1 MLFNELPPIIQGA
14 VLQAHRPEQ
23 PIRYL
28 LTDSRRGGG
37 GVGGLFFAIDGL
49 HHDGHQFIPELYQR
63 GVRQFVVEKPIAY
76 DLPEA
81 NIVQVA
87 HGITALQDLVAAH
100 RQQFSLPVIGLTG
113 SNGKTIVKEWLNQLL
128 SPHMAVAMSPKS
140 YNSQIG
146 VPLSVWQLN
155 EKHQL
160 GIFEAGISRPG
171 EMAKVARVIRPT
183 VGIFTNI
190 GPAHDEGFASRT
202 EKIEQK
208 ALLFAESE
216 KIIYRYDEAAVGQV
230 LQEHYPQKQH
240 VTWSLRN
247 EKEATYQVRIAQ
259 QSEGTQLQLLSPA
272 LNRTWVLTLPFRDEV
287 SLENALHCIVYM
299 LEVGYEEATIQ
310 EGLRQLRRVSM
321 RMELKQGI
329 HHCYLVDDSYSND
342 MASFQMALDFL
353 NQQLQHD
360 RKTVILSDVLQTGQS
375 EAELYQEVRELLE
388 KNRIHR
394 LIGVGPKITA
404 AASVFHTAPFSYEA
418 YATTEQFLEQVS
430 AASFSHEN
438 ILIKGARTFAFEKI
452 VQRLQQKIHGTV
464 LEINLDAVMDNLN
477 YYRSK
482 LLPGVKVLGV
492 VKAFSYGGS
501 AFEIANL
508 LQYHQIDYLA
518 VAYVDE
524 GITLRERGI
533 RLPILVLNPSAESFE
548 KMAAYRLEP
557 ELYSFRILRAFIN
570 EMPYLPEVPP
580 VHIKLDTGMHRLG
593 FAPQEW
599 DELATILR
607 QHPSL
612 QVASIFSHMVASDHT
627 EHDAFTHRQ
636 VALFDQGC
644 RQVVDAL
651 GYTPIRHIA
660 NTVGMLR
667 FPDYQYDMIRL
678 GGGLYGVDTWGED
691 PHALRP
697 VAKLR
702 TVVSQVKQLKAGDT
716 VGYSRQGV
724 IERDTQM
731 ATIAIGYADGFD
743 RRFSNGRANVKIHG
757 KWVPTIGRVC
767 MDMTMVDVTGLEVEE
782 GDEVIVFEDQASLW
796 QLAKPLES
804 IPYELLTK
812 VGERVKRVY
821 YRE

>member
-1 MLFNELPPIIQGA
+1 MRFQELPSILQGTI
-14 VLQAHRPEQ
+14 LQTYQSEQ

-37 GVGGLFFAIDGL
+37 GAEALFFAIDGL
-49 HHDGHQFIPELYQR
+49 HHDGHQFIHELYRR
-63 GVRQFVVEKPIAY
+63 GVRQFVVEKPVAY

-81 NIVQVA
+81 NIIQVA
-87 HGITALQDLVAAH
+87 HGITALQDLVSVH
-100 RQQFSLPVIGLTG
+100 RQRFTMPIVGLTG
-113 SNGKTIVKEWLNQLL
+113 SNGKTIVKEWLSQLL
-128 SPHMAVAMSPKS
+128 SPHVAVAMSPKS

-146 VPLSVWQLN
+146 VPLSVWSLN
-155 EKHQL
+155 HTHEV
-160 GIFEAGISRPG
+160 GIFEAGISRLG
-171 EMAKVARVIRPT
+171 EMEKLARVIRPT

-202 EKIEQK
+202 QKIREK
-208 ALLFAESE
+208 ALLFAEAE
-216 KIIYRYDEAAVGQV
+216 KMIYRYDEVAVRQV
-230 LQEHYPQKQH
+230 LQEAYPQKQH
-240 VTWSLRN
+240 ISWSRCDAGQAMYWVKAAVAG
-247 EKEATYQVRIAQ
+247 EE
-259 QSEGTQLQLLSPA
+259 TQLQIRSA
-272 LNRTWVLTLPFRDEV
+272 TSEHSYAFTLPFRDEA
-287 SLENALHCIVYM
+287 SQENALHAIIYM
-299 LEVGYEEATIQ
+299 LEAGYDPAPVQ
-310 EGLRQLRRVSM
+310 EDLRHLRRVSM
-321 RMELKQGI
+321 RLELKEGI
-329 HHCYLVDDSYSND
+329 NHCSLVDDSYSND
-342 MASFQMALDFL
+342 LASFQMALDFL
-353 NQQLQHD
+353 NQQLQHE
-360 RKTVILSDVLQTGQS
+360 RKTVILSDVLQSGQS

-394 LIGVGPKITA
+394 LIGIGPKITA
-404 AASVFHTAPFSYEA
+404 AASVFASAPFTYEA
-418 YATTEQFLEQVS
+418 YATTEQWLKQMAS
-430 AASFSHEN
+430 ASFTHEN
-438 ILIKGARTFAFEKI
+438 ILIKGARTFTFEKI
-452 VQRLQQKIHGTV
+452 VQRLQQKLHGTV

-482 LLPGVKVLGV
+482 LRPGVKVLGV

-501 AFEIANL
+501 AYEIANL

-548 KMAAYRLEP
+548 KMATYRLEP
-557 ELYSFRILRAFIN
+557 ELYSFRILQEFIG
-570 EMPYLPEVPP
+570 EMAYLSDVPP

-593 FAPQEW
+593 FSPHEW
-599 DELATILR
+599 DQLMSVLR
-607 QHPSL
+607 QHPAL
-612 QVASIFSHMVASDHT
+612 RVASIFSHMVASDHS
-627 EHDAFTHRQ
+627 EHDAFTHQQ
-636 VALFDQGC
+636 VASFDRGC
-644 RQVVDAL
+644 RQVIEAL
-651 GYTPIRHIA
+651 GYTPIRHVA

-667 FPDYQYDMIRL
+667 FPDYQYDMVRL

-702 TVVSQVKQLKAGDT
+702 TVVSQVKHLRAGDT

-724 IERDTQM
+724 IERDTQI

-743 RRFSNGRANVKIHG
+743 RRFSNGRASVKIRG
-757 KWVPTIGRVC
+757 RWVPTVGRVC

-782 GDEVIVFEDQASLW
+782 GDEVIIFEDQASLW

-804 IPYELLTK
+804 IPYEILTK